1 MMENNLLPRVHQHLI
16 NELQVN
22 TKTDRIFIITS
33 ILINIAILSANSAL
47 ASETSWESDQSRSNL
62 IIMFI
67 FVALILVVNLVAEV
81 GLIKG
86 RQTRTRLL
94 NGLIKMYSD
103 YGVEGYY
110 DESLLKSYKIRY
122 SLFMLVVLFTG
133 LTAIVIPFIVLW
145 GFSGTAV

>member
-1 MMENNLLPRVHQHLI
+1 
-16 NELQVN
+16 
-22 TKTDRIFIITS
+22 
-33 ILINIAILSANSAL
+33 
-47 ASETSWESDQSRSNL
+47 
-62 IIMFI
+62 MFV

-94 NGLIKMYSD
+94 NGLIKMYRD

-110 DESLLKSYKIRY
+110 DESLLNSYKIRY

-133 LTAIVIPFIVLW
+133 LTAIVIPFIALW